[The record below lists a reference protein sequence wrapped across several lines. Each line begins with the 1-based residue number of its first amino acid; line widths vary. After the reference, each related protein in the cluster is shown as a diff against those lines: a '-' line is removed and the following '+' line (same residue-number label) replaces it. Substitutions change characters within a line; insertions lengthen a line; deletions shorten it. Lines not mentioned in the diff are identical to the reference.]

1 MEKKGEAERTKK
13 NGDILMKTLTN
24 KQTTIWW
31 NAKLEPIKKTKRQE
45 GGKKGRRK
53 KKHFA
58 FCPYLYWNSM
68 EFCLSLQK
76 AKGVQWGGKYKHK
89 GHSVS
94 PQNKAVRSEEVFGS
108 ATSSHNGCGAFWLQH
123 SRTCCSRLPICC
135 MSAVSTRCN
144 NCVRQSPANRSR
156 SVRHRAAAR
165 GP

>member
-76 AKGVQWGGKYKHK
+76 AKVVQWGGNINIKDTTYLLKTKLFEVKKY
-89 GHSVS
+89 SV
-94 PQNKAVRSEEVFGS
+94 QQLQATTAVVLSGS
-108 ATSSHNGCGAFWLQH
+108 STAELAGSH
-123 SRTCCSRLPICC
+123 LPICC
-135 MSAVSTRCN
+135 MCAVSTRCN

>member
-45 GGKKGRRK
+45 GGKKRRRK
-53 KKHFA
+53 KNTSLSVPIFTETPWNFVSHCNRRKWCNEGENINIKDRA
-58 FCPYLYWNSM
+58 YLLKTKLFEVKKYSVQQRQATTAVV
-68 EFCLSLQK
+68 LS
-76 AKGVQWGGKYKHK
+76 
-89 GHSVS
+89 
-94 PQNKAVRSEEVFGS
+94 GS
-108 ATSSHNGCGAFWLQH
+108 STAELASSH
-123 SRTCCSRLPICC
+123 LPICC
-135 MSAVSTRCN
+135 MCAASTRCN